1 MKKRSDSQI
10 LADKYI
16 EDIESWGILTLMTKM
31 KDVYMRKLDRE
42 RDIILGFQTQNYN
55 DSPLENLDK
64 VRDAFERK
72 YQEEFTKIYNQIKE
86 KLSE

>member
-1 MKKRSDSQI
+1 VKKRSDSQI

-16 EDIESWGILTLMTKM
+16 KDIESWGILTLMTKM

>member
-1 MKKRSDSQI
+1 VKKRSDSQI

>member
-1 MKKRSDSQI
+1 
-10 LADKYI
+10 
-16 EDIESWGILTLMTKM
+16 M